1 MPAGRILQVDPM
13 TAGESS
19 LVTLEAYLTMPVA
32 DVEFE
37 ISEIS
42 LGQVRLYIET
52 ANYKGNESNRLVL
65 IM

>member
-52 ANYKGNESNRLVL
+52 ANY
-65 IM
+65 